1 MPENFGRQENERGQ
15 LPGKYGWWHNSSGSH
30 RQISWY
36 DMIRYVFWLQL
47 GWHPV
52 AEVHYTFTHKS
63 IYRITLWNRIHR
75 TECT

>member
-15 LPGKYGWWHNSSGSH
+15 LSTKYGWWHDSNDFR

-36 DMIRYVFWLQL
+36 MIWYICGLQL

-52 AEVHYTFTHKS
+52 AVIHYTFTHKT
-63 IYRITLWNRIHR
+63 IYRTTLWNRIHR
-75 TECT
+75 TEHT